1 MALALLAYAAA
12 LLAVQPPPG
21 GTVWLLEMD
30 GVINPLSDRYLA
42 RELEGAERAGAR
54 AVVLRIDTPGGLE
67 TSMRE
72 ILVAE
77 GDRQAA
83 ILRAEGF
90 AAALEKIFEVARTVD
105 GKTMAL
111 QYLDALRTL
120 GAGDATKILL
130 PVELTS
136 VLRPFVEHMERS
148 FGGGEGTEE
157 RRRAA

>member
-12 LLAVQPPPG
+12 LVAVQPPTG

-72 ILVAE
+72 IVVAE
-77 GDRQAA
+77 GARQAA
-83 ILRAEGF
+83 TRPADGF
-90 AAALEKIFEVARTVD
+90 AAALEQVVVCAPS
-105 GKTMAL
+105 A
-111 QYLDALRTL
+111 
-120 GAGDATKILL
+120 
-130 PVELTS
+130 
-136 VLRPFVEHMERS
+136 
-148 FGGGEGTEE
+148 EGNTH
-157 RRRAA
+157 